1 MHIYYDQDQALP
13 SVTTIVHSLGSDELM
28 KWANIMGFKHRKIE
42 DILEKS
48 STFGTLVHSH
58 LRLVVDPTCGE
69 SPIPPK
75 DGIEEFEVLK
85 IISKF
90 KRYMSQFTYQTIFSE
105 KAIASAK
112 LGYGGTLDWYAR
124 INQFK
129 MLNDFKTSK
138 RLQVGMLFQLGG
150 YFNLL
155 RTIGEEPDGCSIIL
169 INEQRCSMNPFNRQ
183 DLEFFGEIFQELAD
197 FYNKSTKMNS
207 IPRKEMLELLK
218 TA

>member
-48 STFGTLVHSH
+48 AAFGTLVHSH
-58 LRLVVDPTCGE
+58 LRCVVDPNCGE
-69 SPIPPK
+69 PPIPPK
-75 DGIEEFEVLK
+75 DGVEEFQLLK

-90 KRYMSQFTYQTIFSE
+90 KRYMEIFTYQTIFTERS
-105 KAIASAK
+105 IASAK

-138 RLQVGMLFQLGG
+138 TLKVGMLFQLGG

-155 RTIGEEPDGCSIIL
+155 RSIGEEPDGCSVII
-169 INEQRCSMNPFNRQ
+169 INERICSMHPFNRA
-183 DLEFFGEIFQELAD
+183 DLEFFGETFQALAD
-197 FYNKSTKMNS
+197 FYNRSVKINTS
-207 IPRKEMLELLK
+207 PRKEMLEQLK
-218 TA
+218 NA